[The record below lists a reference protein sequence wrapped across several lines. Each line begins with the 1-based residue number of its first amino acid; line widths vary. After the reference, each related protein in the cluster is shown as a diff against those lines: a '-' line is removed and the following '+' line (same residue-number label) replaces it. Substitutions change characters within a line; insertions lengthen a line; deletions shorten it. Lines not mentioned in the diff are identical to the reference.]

1 MEHPTELYHY
11 VGHSGAAAAPQY
23 GGQSDPTGDS
33 SRRSV
38 SSHIL
43 DGEMEGQNPDVV
55 LILSTCG
62 AALLQACGAAA
73 ASEASGQRRGRLWK
87 ESPGRGGDNRR
98 PFLADEV
105 VAAALIGGGV
115 WLCVRPAASGAVR
128 PRRGGPAAPGRPAR
142 GAVQMRAE
150 LRDQVRRVRAAGEK
164 ETPAVLAVI
173 VALDGSTV
181 AHPQHHSPAVNPN
194 DDLPVTSEPHDRVT
208 SATPRWLTDVRHP
221 LEALR
226 HSKERASDNAN
237 EMTDIGL
244 LFPFLKVQ
252 QQNQRIDGIDT
263 CMRDLGKCAHIDE
276 KEQQKLKADIERI
289 QSSLVMAEATPPPLD
304 MAALA
309 VWERPPDPHLGS
321 AGVLIASSPYQR
333 RLFHSEA
340 PLSRAGGGDS
350 LVPWPRSLPGE
361 LRPAAHFHPV
371 VPGRVAALDIT
382 RANGGACFEA
392 LNVHVDGMPDN
403 KRGGTA
409 HYWGWGRVQAGVRRT
424 QVGHAGM
431 GQRCVATGA
440 HEPGPFQL
448 GRRPAPV
455 ARTRRRLPG
464 REMPSAVLGPLPQ
477 AAEPA
482 DPLEQLKQLVASL
495 AAVKENPKAAEVA
508 DALSNLVPV
517 LRELIAAST
526 LKSAEITGLTCTA
539 ISEYAPDTGAPLVCS
554 NVFVDSSD
562 IAAPGDG
569 SYVWAADNE
578 GASDKL
584 GGCVG
589 IWIEVTLPDEYT
601 VDIVTI
607 RQRYAPLDQGDE
619 MDVALKSTSGAVLST
634 QHITFTDVGTSNPL
648 EEAFSLTPTA
658 GVKSIRFTFTKVLSN
673 DEVVLPNPWDV
684 VVNTPS
690 DRDVGTVT
698 EHAFAPAYE
707 LEVVPDSLETAA
719 EQSGGAPTI
728 AIRRILVAETK
739 NSTQPPPSY
748 RMGGVGGQTVRHLNG
763 MENPAGATTVW
774 GWQRNRY
781 FALQAWM
788 ATKGDS
794 DLMAVHASGEVLFAG
809 CDESTILSK
818 YNQIIAA
825 NGGTQTI
832 VIAAEVS
839 PFHADLGYYYD
850 ISTAGL
856 DSTRTGALSY
866 LSAAADWATTYAACT
881 SGVCNSPPKYQFA
894 NPGFIMGPVADIAE
908 MLADMPKW
916 ADTENRLINQ
926 HDGVLPQQHRQS
938 GSRFRRHIGDVLA

>member
-1 MEHPTELYHY
+1 MRL
-11 VGHSGAAAAPQY
+11 
-23 GGQSDPTGDS
+23 
-33 SRRSV
+33 
-38 SSHIL
+38 
-43 DGEMEGQNPDVV
+43 V
-55 LILSTCG
+55 LL
-62 AALLQACGAAA
+62 
-73 ASEASGQRRGRLWK
+73 
-87 ESPGRGGDNRR
+87 
-98 PFLADEV
+98 
-105 VAAALIGGGV
+105 
-115 WLCVRPAASGAVR
+115 
-128 PRRGGPAAPGRPAR
+128 
-142 GAVQMRAE
+142 
-150 LRDQVRRVRAAGEK
+150 
-164 ETPAVLAVI
+164 
-173 VALDGSTV
+173 
-181 AHPQHHSPAVNPN
+181 
-194 DDLPVTSEPHDRVT
+194 
-208 SATPRWLTDVRHP
+208 
-221 LEALR
+221 
-226 HSKERASDNAN
+226 
-237 EMTDIGL
+237 
-244 LFPFLKVQ
+244 
-252 QQNQRIDGIDT
+252 
-263 CMRDLGKCAHIDE
+263 
-276 KEQQKLKADIERI
+276 
-289 QSSLVMAEATPPPLD
+289 
-304 MAALA
+304 
-309 VWERPPDPHLGS
+309 
-321 AGVLIASSPYQR
+321 
-333 RLFHSEA
+333 
-340 PLSRAGGGDS
+340 
-350 LVPWPRSLPGE
+350 
-361 LRPAAHFHPV
+361 
-371 VPGRVAALDIT
+371 
-382 RANGGACFEA
+382 
-392 LNVHVDGMPDN
+392 
-403 KRGGTA
+403 
-409 HYWGWGRVQAGVRRT
+409 
-424 QVGHAGM
+424 
-431 GQRCVATGA
+431 TGA
-440 HEPGPFQL
+440 FCL
-448 GRRPAPV
+448 
-455 ARTRRRLPG
+455 ARTRALNWPN
-464 REMPSAVLGPLPQ
+464 AVS
-477 AAEPA
+477 
-482 DPLEQLKQLVASL
+482 DASRVT
-495 AAVKENPKAAEVA
+495 A
-508 DALSNLVPV
+508 SQ
-517 LRELIAAST
+517 LIAAST

-554 NVFVDSSD
+554 NVFVDSND
-562 IAAPGDG
+562 IAAPGDD

-607 RQRYAPLDQGDE
+607 RQRYAALDQGDE

-658 GVKSIRFTFTKVLSN
+658 GVKSIRFTFTKADGASCGSNGGYLGAKRIKVYGTVLSN

-728 AIRRILVAETK
+728 AIRRILVAETR

-908 MLADMPKW
+908 MFADMPKW

-926 HDGVLPQQHRQS
+926 YYLSNTDKVALDFAGTLVMSLHNMKLDANIPVEVELVAGIKRIKNKVTQELVTPLLSSLSADRQDCRFLDDYPPIIIELRGLNLTLHPQDYMRQMPLPSDIEIGS
-938 GSRFRRHIGDVLA
+938 GSSAASSDDGDADADARNATAQDKNQAESWSCKSRVVGVTMPPQIGDALFILGQPVFHRYYVAFDYEGPRLGFGLAAARSVEPSDEEWMAVEGRSPSG